1 LQRILLEA
9 EGVVFDDTGKIRL
22 RDYQW
27 VPKTL
32 GDE

>member
-9 EGVVFDDTGKIRL
+9 EGVVFDESGKIRL

-27 VPKTL
+27 EPKSS
-32 GDE
+32 GEK